1 MGRFCFVTT
10 YPQQAMN
17 STYESKIVRITKR
30 AEDVFNTL
38 SKFDNF
44 TPMAQGRVEN
54 WQADN
59 DTCSFSLQGMTA
71 GLRIIERE
79 EFKTIKITG
88 NDQVPMDF
96 CLWIQLKEVAPYDT
110 RMKITAKAELN
121 MMMKMLLGKKLENG
135 VNSLADGIASAFN
148 SI

>member
-1 MGRFCFVTT
+1 
-10 YPQQAMN
+10 MN
-17 STYESKIVRITKR
+17 TYESKVVRISRR

-44 TPMAQGRVEN
+44 SPMAQGRVEN
-54 WQADN
+54 WQADH
-59 DTCSFSLQGMTA
+59 DSCTFSIKGLTA
-71 GLRIIERE
+71 GLRIVERE

-88 NDQVPMDF
+88 NELVPMEF
-96 CLWIQLKEVAPYDT
+96 YLWIQLKEVAPYDT

-121 MMMKMLLGKKLENG
+121 MMMRMLLGKKLEEG
-135 VNSLADGIASAFN
+135 VNSLADGIATAFN